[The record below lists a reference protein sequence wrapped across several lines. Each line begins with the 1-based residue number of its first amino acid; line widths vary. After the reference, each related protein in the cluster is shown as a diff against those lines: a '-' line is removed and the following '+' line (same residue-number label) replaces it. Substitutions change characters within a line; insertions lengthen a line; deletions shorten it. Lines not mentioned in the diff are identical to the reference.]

1 MSEVSVIVPCY
12 KQAEYLPIALY
23 SLKNQTY
30 PVEIIVVN
38 DKSPD
43 NTSEVAKAHGV
54 TLIEHEVNKGLA
66 AARNTGIK
74 AAHGKYI
81 LCLDAD
87 DRLSLDCIEQLMAH
101 AAPNLIVIPGLH
113 TWGETDV
120 QSTACPP
127 FTKETLLQSNRIH
140 CASLYP
146 KEMWEKVGGYDESEI
161 MRTGYED
168 WDFWLR
174 MITAG
179 CEAVAL
185 NGSMFWYRIRP
196 DSMVRS
202 ITPEQHIALHDYIKS
217 KHT

>member
-1 MSEVSVIVPCY
+1 MSKVSVIVPCY
-12 KQAEYLPIALY
+12 KQAEYLPIALH
-23 SLKNQTY
+23 SLQIQTY

-43 NTSEVAKAHGV
+43 NTTEVAKAHGV
-54 TLIEHEVNKGLA
+54 TVIEHEVNRGLA

-74 AAHGKYI
+74 AAHGEYI

-87 DRLSLDCIEQLMAH
+87 DRLSASCIEELMAH
-101 AAPNLIVIPGLH
+101 AAPETIVIPGLQ

-120 QSTACPP
+120 ESAACPP
-127 FTKETLLQSNRIH
+127 FTKETLLHSNRIH

-146 KEMWEKVGGYDESEI
+146 KAMWEKVGGYDESEI

-174 MITAG
+174 MIVAG
-179 CEAVAL
+179 CTAIPL
-185 NGSMFWYRIRP
+185 TGKMFWYRIRP

-202 ITPEQHIALHDYIKS
+202 ITPEQHTTLHNYIKS
-217 KHT
+217 KHS